1 MCSHS
6 REVPEES
13 ESEAERTVEPGAG
26 GGGDGDR
33 ESAWDDE
40 KALEVDAGDGCTA

>member
-6 REVPEES
+6 REAPE
-13 ESEAERTVEPGAG
+13 ESEAERTVEPGAGG